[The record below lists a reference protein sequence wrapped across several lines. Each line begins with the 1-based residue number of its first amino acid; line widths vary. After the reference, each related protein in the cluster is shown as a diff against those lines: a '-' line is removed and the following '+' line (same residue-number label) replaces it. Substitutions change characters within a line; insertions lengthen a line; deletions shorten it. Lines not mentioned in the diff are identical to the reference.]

1 MFIEYNYADQKSIG
15 KKSKFPYKMEWIIN
29 MHYEMYAIFFVIFG
43 LILWRRTRA
52 MVRPI
57 KGSGLRILLPL
68 LYMSPAFSMV
78 LQPSVHMTS
87 VEIVFSVAIGIILS
101 VPLIY
106 TTSYEVREDGKIYA
120 KKSIGFVIA
129 LIAVFIIRRFVN
141 TFLPDVDVLTLNAL
155 SIITLFVYVGL
166 WRIISYTKFK
176 KVYNTHAAT

>member
-1 MFIEYNYADQKSIG
+1 MLL
-15 KKSKFPYKMEWIIN
+15 
-29 MHYEMYAIFFVIFG
+29 VIFG

-78 LQPSVHMTS
+78 IQPSVHMTS
-87 VEIVFSVAIGIILS
+87 IEIVVSVIFGIILS

-106 TTSYEVREDGKIYA
+106 TTGYEIREDGKIYA

-129 LIAVFIIRRFVN
+129 LITVFIIRRLV
-141 TFLPDVDVLTLNAL
+141 TYFLPGIDALTLNAL
-155 SIITLFVYVGL
+155 SIISLFVYVGL

-176 KVYNTHAAT
+176 KVYNTHIAT

>member
-1 MFIEYNYADQKSIG
+1 
-15 KKSKFPYKMEWIIN
+15 
-29 MHYEMYAIFFVIFG
+29 MYAFLLVIFG

-68 LYMSPAFSMV
+68 LYMSPAFSV
-78 LQPSVHMTS
+78 VIQPSVHMTS
-87 VEIVFSVAIGIILS
+87 IEIVVSVIFGIIFS

-106 TTSYEVREDGKIYA
+106 TTSYEIREDGNIYA

-129 LIAVFIIRRFVN
+129 LISIFIIRQLVKYY
-141 TFLPDVDVLTLNAL
+141 LPGIDALTLNAL
-155 SIITLFVYVGL
+155 SIISLFVYVGL

-176 KVYNTHAAT
+176 KVYNTHIAT